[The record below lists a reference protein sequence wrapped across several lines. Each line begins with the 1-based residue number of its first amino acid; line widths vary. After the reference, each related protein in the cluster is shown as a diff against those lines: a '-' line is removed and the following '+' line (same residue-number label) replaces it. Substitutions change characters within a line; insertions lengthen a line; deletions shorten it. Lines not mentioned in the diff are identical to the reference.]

1 MVKKIARYST
11 NTQAIKS
18 ATLASRITHH
28 YVTNSNTYY
37 NYNRILLSPKSVLVE
52 AQNLGMLLQLNY
64 IIIISHFMGTRLAPC
79 AVKEVEILRQERVK
93 RPIMMMVFLE

>member
-18 ATLASRITHH
+18 ATMASRITHN

-37 NYNRILLSPKSVLVE
+37 NYNRILLSPKSVLV
-52 AQNLGMLLQLNY
+52 ASKFGNAIAAL
-64 IIIISHFMGTRLAPC
+64 ITIIISHFYGHSPC
-79 AVKEVEILRQERVK
+79 AVCC
-93 RPIMMMVFLE
+93 